1 MLTTTEV
8 SARELMAIAIA
19 RKLPAGRAIVGAA
32 GALPL
37 AALLLAKRGYG
48 RDIQWVCSGTGFVNP
63 SPRRL
68 YPSTT
73 QFEYLEGATSVLP
86 YEEVAILFE
95 KGFDICFFG
104 GLEVDARGAVNLNVT
119 ASGAMG
125 PGPAGLPVG
134 MARAKNCFL
143 FVPRHHRKGLVE
155 KVRFMTGCPNGNIR
169 GLFTPLAEFE
179 LDGGVPRLVN
189 LLKGSLA
196 EVEESTG
203 FHFERAAS
211 LEPIQ
216 PTEDEIKLLREID
229 IDGLLRA

>member
-1 MLTTTEV
+1 MTATIEL
-8 SARELMAIAIA
+8 SPRELMAIAIA

-32 GALPL
+32 GALPV
-37 AALLLAKRGYG
+37 AALLLAKLGYG

-95 KGFDICFFG
+95 KGFDMCFFG
-104 GLEVDARGAVNLNVT
+104 GLEIDSQGAVNLNVT
-119 ASGAMG
+119 STGAMG

-143 FVPRHHRKGLVE
+143 FVSRHHRKGLVE
-155 KVRFMTGCPNGNIR
+155 TVRFVTGRPHGNIR
-169 GLFTPLAEFE
+169 GLFTPLAEFD
-179 LDGGVPRLVN
+179 LGAGTPRLVN
-189 LLKGSLA
+189 LLSGNLT
-196 EVEESTG
+196 EIEEATG
-203 FHFERAAS
+203 FGFDRADGLKR
-211 LEPIQ
+211 LEP
-216 PTEDEIKLLREID
+216 TLEEVKLLREID
-229 IDGLLRA
+229 SDGFLRV